1 MFSFFL
7 DLMKFIYV
15 GLILLLICTYETS
28 SFFYISK
35 TLSISD
41 PDYQDFIQRLGQSKK
56 NIEIDTELFK
66 SPEVKDYLEQKVL
79 EKLSEM
85 KKEKLRTRIKE
96 ETDERMKEFLWKDL
110 EDIQRRIERRR
121 VWIDNHYDNDA

>member
-1 MFSFFL
+1 MSKNLLNFYTKMFSFFL

-85 KKEKLRTRIKE
+85 KKEKLKNQKQNMLAKLNRL
-96 ETDERMKEFLWKDL
+96 MSG
-110 EDIQRRIERRR
+110 
-121 VWIDNHYDNDA
+121 

>member
-85 KKEKLRTRIKE
+85 KKEKLKKQKQNMLAKLNRL
-96 ETDERMKEFLWKDL
+96 MSG
-110 EDIQRRIERRR
+110 
-121 VWIDNHYDNDA
+121 